1 MAATDELDQILE
13 DMRQLQASQ
22 VASWA
27 DLREEDDASEGE
39 EPMGMERSGDGTTG
53 PGTTAPPRSRRR
65 NHPGAKPAANNNKP
79 AANDNKPAANDNK
92 PAANNN
98 KPAAN
103 DNKPAA
109 NDNKPAANDNKP
121 AANNNKPAAND
132 NKPAANDNKPA
143 AKSKKQQ
150 REERLDALKQ
160 KGCCLP
166 DFPSVKRVSES
177 PTANDDATFFQ
188 RAHVLC
194 TNGNSAEIKHAAGIL
209 AQLCAS
215 KKGSKQKYFSSEEAT
230 DWKKHHTEFWKDI
243 PEHVANG
250 NNKNRTE
257 KASEKRTK
265 LLTEYNTALNAVA
278 KNAAPPATEKGKS
291 PAQKGNERKQIEDME
306 LEEAKKLESKLTAKI
321 KRLQETARIKR
332 LQAAV
337 GRLEAR
343 IKALQESEE

>member
-22 VASWA
+22 ASQVASWA
-27 DLREEDDASEGE
+27 DLREEDGDSEGK
-39 EPMGMERSGDGTTG
+39 EPMDMERSGPGATDPGTTD
-53 PGTTAPPRSRRR
+53 PGTTAPPRSRRGNR
-65 NHPGAKPAANNNKP
+65 PGA
-79 AANDNKPAANDNK
+79 
-92 PAANNN
+92 
-98 KPAAN
+98 
-103 DNKPAA
+103 
-109 NDNKPAANDNKP
+109 KP

-306 LEEAKKLESKLTAKI
+306 LEEATKLESKLTAKI